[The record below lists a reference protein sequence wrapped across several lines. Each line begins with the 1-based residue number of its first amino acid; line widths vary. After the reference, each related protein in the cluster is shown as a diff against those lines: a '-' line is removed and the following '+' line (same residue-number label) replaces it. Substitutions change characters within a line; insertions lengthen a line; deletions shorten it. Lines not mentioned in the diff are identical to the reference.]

1 MHVLD
6 IITGGQPWTADF
18 GFGMPNTDEFGNPLN
33 FYHYGVGHG
42 TTAPNQHTGI
52 DVNVPLGTVLHTPL
66 PGLVRCVGE
75 AGEGDWGQGCG
86 SFPDQFTGGVGN
98 VTILTDAG
106 LKLTFG
112 HVNQPLV
119 AVHQRVEAGDRI
131 VTSGGMIGPHVHLDV
146 AINAPHLVNRN
157 IQLNGGDYFLVDPV
171 PAIEAVLNGGSPPTD
186 GTCDAMAPPPFDGTE
201 KVING
206 VTFRPSR
213 RTVRSA
219 VDGLSGRRFAN
230 RESCQ
235 TRSPLGLGET
245 VNVLYWV
252 DGEPVAGESRWWVAE
267 DGTRI
272 WSGGTEEKP

>member
-33 FYHYGVGHG
+33 FYEYGVGHG

-66 PGLVRCVGE
+66 AGVVRCVGND
-75 AGEGDWGQGCG
+75 GPGDWGQGCG
-86 SFPDQFTGGVGN
+86 AFPDQFTGGVGN

-119 AVHQRVEAGDRI
+119 ALHQRVNAGDP
-131 VTSGGMIGPHVHLDV
+131 VATSGGMVGPHLHLDV
-146 AINAPHLVNRN
+146 AVNRN
-157 IQLNGGDYFLVDPV
+157 GTYWLVDPV
-171 PAIEAVLNGGSPPTD
+171 PAIQAVLDGGIPPIN
-186 GTCDAMAPPPFDGTE
+186 GTCDAIAPPPFDGTE

-206 VTFRPSR
+206 VIFRPSR

-219 VDGLSGRRFAN
+219 VDGLNGRRFAN

-235 TRSPLGLGET
+235 TRNPLGLGET
-245 VNVLYWV
+245 INVLYWV

-272 WSGGTEEKP
+272 WSGGTEERP